1 VRSRTSS
8 GAAWSPPRVGS
19 IDDDPPL
26 WEARDVQ
33 SPFPVGENMRKLWSV
48 AADRQD
54 RRPEQQPGTVLA
66 ARTAV
71 NVTLGKG

>member
-1 VRSRTSS
+1 
-8 GAAWSPPRVGS
+8 
-19 IDDDPPL
+19 
-26 WEARDVQ
+26 
-33 SPFPVGENMRKLWSV
+33 MRKLWSV